1 MDTTV
6 YVVEKGDTL
15 SEIAK
20 KFGISVKAI
29 ADFNGIDDPDVIA
42 TGQIL
47 RIPLRDPGEGMFKTY
62 TIQSGDTLLGIARM
76 FGTDVNTLARLNG
89 IPNPDLIEV
98 GRVIR
103 VPADT
108 LSDRVYIVQSGDTLF
123 DIANM
128 HGTTVET
135 LADLNGIVDPGY
147 IEAGQVIRLPSENFS
162 NMDITSYTVR
172 SGDTLWKIS
181 RRFGVRLVDLINLNQ
196 LTNPDLIY
204 PGQILV
210 IR

>member
-20 KFGISVKAI
+20 KFGVSVKAI

-62 TIQSGDTLLGIARM
+62 TIQCGDTLLGIARM
-76 FGTDVNTLARLNG
+76 YGTDVNTLVRLNG
-89 IPNPDLIEV
+89 ILDPDTIEV

-103 VPADT
+103 VPADMM
-108 LSDRVYIVQSGDTLF
+108 SDRIYIVQSGDTLL
-123 DIANM
+123 DIAEM

-135 LADLNGIVDPGY
+135 LADLNGIVDPDY
-147 IEAGQVIRLPSENFS
+147 LEAGQVIRLPSENFS
-162 NMDITSYTVR
+162 NEDITSYTVR
-172 SGDTLWKIS
+172 SGDRLWQIS
-181 RRFGVRLVDLINLNQ
+181 QKFGVRLVDLINLNR

-210 IR
+210 LR

>member
-20 KFGISVKAI
+20 KFGVSVKAI

-76 FGTDVNTLARLNG
+76 YGTDVNTLVRLNG
-89 IPNPDLIEV
+89 ILDPDTIEV

-103 VPADT
+103 VPADM
-108 LSDRVYIVQSGDTLF
+108 LSDRIYIVQSGDTLL
-123 DIANM
+123 DIAEM

-135 LADLNGIVDPGY
+135 LADLNGIVDPDY
-147 IEAGQVIRLPSENFS
+147 LEAGQVIRLPSENFS
-162 NMDITSYTVR
+162 NEDITSYTVR
-172 SGDTLWKIS
+172 SGDRLWQIS
-181 RRFGVRLVDLINLNQ
+181 QKFGVRLVDLINLNR

-210 IR
+210 LR